1 VSYRQSKVFQQ
12 GAFNDTLEV
21 AAPWARLQAVYG
33 RVRKAA
39 GAHALVLAHL
49 SHAYPDGCSVYFTLV
64 GTRKGDALGR
74 YDALID
80 AALGAA
86 VSEGATLSHHHG
98 VGSSK
103 AHLLD
108 AELGGGLDTVRRLR
122 RAWDPEG
129 VFNPTTFEPQRPAP
143 ELRLSEP
150 VPGIDAHSGI
160 ASFRGDTPLAEIEA
174 AAQRHGLSLG
184 LSGPLPPLSLAG
196 FIDAGLPGMPDPFS
210 DPVRRRRVA
219 PPGPTCWRCAS
230 ALAAGWRAW
239 SRRRSRSCQRRLRSL
254 ARLPRLPRSA
264 RASTQP
270 GSACWPHSRAL
281 SRVLMKVSPPSAAR
295 RRNKRLW

>member
-1 VSYRQSKVFQQ
+1 
-12 GAFNDTLEV
+12 
-21 AAPWARLQAVYG
+21 
-33 RVRKAA
+33 VRKAA

-108 AELGGGLDTVRRLR
+108 AELGGGLDTLRRLR

-210 DPVRRRRVA
+210 DPVRGTVCGLAARGPRASFRLLPAPRRATGPDLLALCVGAGGRVA
-219 PPGPTCWRCAS
+219 SVVEASLALVSAS
-230 ALAAGWRAW
+230 AALAGSVAAPTPLSQGEHAAWQRVLAAFAG
-239 SRRRSRSCQRRLRSL
+239 
-254 ARLPRLPRSA
+254 P
-264 RASTQP
+264 
-270 GSACWPHSRAL
+270 
-281 SRVLMKVSPPSAAR
+281 
-295 RRNKRLW
+295 